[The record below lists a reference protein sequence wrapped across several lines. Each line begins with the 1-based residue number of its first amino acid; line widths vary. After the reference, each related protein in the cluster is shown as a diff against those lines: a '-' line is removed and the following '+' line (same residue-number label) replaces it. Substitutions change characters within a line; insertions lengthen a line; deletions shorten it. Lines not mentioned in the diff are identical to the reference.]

1 MLICSATCSRGG
13 GEEWM
18 LRLVKRRFTG
28 AEVGMLRCSV
38 GPRCLVV
45 AGADMFSRGDCA
57 GAEVQLV
64 QSEEVVQRC

>member
-1 MLICSATCSRGG
+1 
-13 GEEWM
+13 M